1 MPNASRRLSC
11 GLEGSPAMP
20 ADLPCRQ
27 HATVQSCVNCQ
38 EPAVVPRD
46 CFAYA
51 STTTTGLVC
60 GHPVWSVA
68 MTSPLQGPAA
78 VIRPSRDCYVF
89 FPSVQ
94 GQAAHVAAQL
104 HGFFYA
110 GWVLCAQ
117 GEALWRLQC
126 PSCLLS
132 PLLPACMFCVVPD
145 AGVMCCQ
152 QHASIAVSLAVVF
165 ARLAAGRAS
174 LHLTTLFNP

>member
-89 FPSVQ
+89 FLLSKGRQLMWPHSCMVFFMR
-94 GQAAHVAAQL
+94 GGCCVHRVRPCGACSAHPACFRPCCLLACFAWFQMQ
-104 HGFFYA
+104 
-110 GWVLCAQ
+110 VLCA
-117 GEALWRLQC
+117 ASSTLVLLYPLQWF
-126 PSCLLS
+126 S
-132 PLLPACMFCVVPD
+132 PAWLQDVLRC
-145 AGVMCCQ
+145 
-152 QHASIAVSLAVVF
+152 I
-165 ARLAAGRAS
+165 
-174 LHLTTLFNP
+174 